1 MVIFVSVHNLC
12 LNNIIIWILNYQVPE
27 NNFNEVSKRKI
38 KYNINSTWNESSVLE
53 RQQVL
58 FNQQNNIMKGQNDL
72 IQLMYS
78 NKSNWY
84 WVISYI
90 DAQFMFSRY
99 LLQKTPF
106 VWVRFK
112 FSVLSLFYFLLY
124 CFALRVLS
132 YVYIVL
138 DCMPVIHKESQLCS

>member
-138 DCMPVIHKESQLCS
+138 DCMPVIHKESPLCS

>member
-1 MVIFVSVHNLC
+1 MLC
-12 LNNIIIWILNYQVPE
+12 LNNINIWILN
-27 NNFNEVSKRKI
+27 KRKI
-38 KYNINSTWNESSVLE
+38 KYNLNSTWNESSVLE

-90 DAQFMFSRY
+90 DAKFMFI
-99 LLQKTPF
+99 KM
-106 VWVRFK
+106 
-112 FSVLSLFYFLLY
+112 
-124 CFALRVLS
+124 FAKKNTV
-132 YVYIVL
+132 
-138 DCMPVIHKESQLCS
+138 CG

>member
-1 MVIFVSVHNLC
+1 MVTNLNDFWKLDKVHQDH
-12 LNNIIIWILNYQVPE
+12 ILAAWWSIYRKGRSTEGDILGNESLYVKASADGDNKGSGGLLTDANPNRGVKRMPE

-78 NKSNWY
+78 NKSN
-84 WVISYI
+84 
-90 DAQFMFSRY
+90 
-99 LLQKTPF
+99 
-106 VWVRFK
+106 
-112 FSVLSLFYFLLY
+112 
-124 CFALRVLS
+124 
-132 YVYIVL
+132 
-138 DCMPVIHKESQLCS
+138 